1 MATESRV
8 RRDTEEDQVFEN
20 LEKQMKRQIYPLEIK
35 YLNTIFIMKTR
46 WIWHCPG
53 NLEIPLFDL

>member
-8 RRDTEEDQVFEN
+8 RWDTEEDQVFEN

-46 WIWHCPG
+46 WI
-53 NLEIPLFDL
+53 